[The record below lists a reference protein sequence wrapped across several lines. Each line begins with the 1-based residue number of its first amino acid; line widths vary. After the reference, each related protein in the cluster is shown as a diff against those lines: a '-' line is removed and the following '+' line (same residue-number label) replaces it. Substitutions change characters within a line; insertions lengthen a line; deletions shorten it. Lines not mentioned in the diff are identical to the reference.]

1 MLSSSDIVITEVTR
15 MAILVPW
22 NFQGFFDWSA
32 EKKTTMAIELLA
44 ETIIGIILTVN
55 DGRAAK
61 KSRK

>member
-15 MAILVPW
+15 MAILVPC

-44 ETIIGIILTVN
+44 ETIIGIISTVN
-55 DGRAAK
+55 DAELLKRV
-61 KSRK
+61 